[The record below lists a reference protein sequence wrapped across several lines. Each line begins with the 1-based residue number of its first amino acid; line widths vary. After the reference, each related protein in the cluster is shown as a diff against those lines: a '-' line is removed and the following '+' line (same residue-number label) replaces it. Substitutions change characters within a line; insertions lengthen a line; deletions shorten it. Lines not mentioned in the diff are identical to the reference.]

1 MLLTLALLRM
11 TLNSKY
17 RKKKIKAKNLRY
29 RNIKI
34 KTEKKKTNFSKIM
47 GRKWV
52 ENSYLKKT
60 LTTGNNAEQN
70 KCYNYFRVG
79 KVD

>member
-1 MLLTLALLRM
+1 
-11 TLNSKY
+11 
-17 RKKKIKAKNLRY
+17 
-29 RNIKI
+29 
-34 KTEKKKTNFSKIM
+34 M